1 MWFMPLPEDDA
12 GNARMRTKTVK
23 EVVIVSAKRTPV
35 GAFNGSLSAVPAQD
49 LAACVIKDLL
59 KDAGVDPGDVG
70 EVILGQVL
78 ASGQGQNPARQ
89 AAFGAGLTSA
99 TPAMGVSM
107 VCGSG
112 LKAVELGAGQ
122 IQLGQARVVVAGG
135 MENMSLAVHCVHMRQ
150 GVKFGSAVL
159 EDTLEDGLTDAF
171 NNYHMGVTAENVAR
185 EFKVSREEQDEFAAA
200 SQKKAAA
207 AMESG
212 WFREE
217 MTDVTVVGR
226 KSSTVVDKDEFVKPD
241 TTRETLAKLRPA
253 FVTDGTGTVTAGN
266 SSGINDGAAAVLLMS
281 GAECARRGLSP
292 MATIV
297 ATATAGVDPAVMGIG
312 PIPAVRAAL
321 AKAGWDKDEVD
332 LYELNE
338 AFAAQAVAVVREL
351 GLKEETVN
359 VAGGAIA
366 LGHPV
371 GASGARVLATLLHGL
386 RRTGGRRGV
395 ATLCMGGGMGIAMCV
410 ERNVELD

>member
-1 MWFMPLPEDDA
+1 LPEDDA

-23 EVVIVSAKRTPV
+23 EVVIVSAKRTPI
-35 GAFNGSLSAVPAQD
+35 GAFNGSLSAVPAHD

-78 ASGQGQNPARQ
+78 VGGQGQNPARQ
-89 AAFGAGLTSA
+89 AAFGAGLPSA

-150 GVKFGSAVL
+150 GVKFGSFVL
-159 EDTLEDGLTDAF
+159 EDTLEEALTDAF

-226 KSSTVVDKDEFVKPD
+226 RGSSVIIDKDEFVKPD

-297 ATATAGVDPAVMGIG
+297 ATATAGVDPAVMGTG

-332 LYELNE
+332 MYELNE
-338 AFAAQAVAVVREL
+338 AFAAQALAVVREL
-351 GLKEETVN
+351 GVKEETVN

-366 LGHPV
+366 LGHPI
-371 GASGARVLATLLHGL
+371 GASGARVLVTLLHGL
-386 RRTGGRRGV
+386 RRTGGRKGV
-395 ATLCMGGGMGIAMCV
+395 AALCIGGGMGIAMCV
-410 ERNVELD
+410 ERRD